1 MFELTVLVIGLGALI
16 ATVIA
21 SQQEADQDT
30 AIKRRELDRSM
41 DDIASHQREIN
52 RRSNTT
58 YTDRLDQYWAERD
71 MNRSSRKYRDTDY
84 PNPHSRNQWNNHHPL
99 TD

>member
-21 SQQEADQDT
+21 SQQEVVDQDT
-30 AIKRRELDRSM
+30 AIRRRELDRSM
-41 DDIASHQREIN
+41 DDIANHQREIN

-58 YTDRLDQYWAERD
+58 YTDRLDQYWADRD
-71 MNRSSRKYRDTDY
+71 MNRTQDKYRDTDS
-84 PNPHSRNQWNNHHPL
+84 PSPHSEDDTEPL
-99 TD
+99 D